1 MYKNKHFKG
10 QGIISCVWFKYQM
23 VEQCFQ
29 MKNQIMI
36 NIINKLSL
44 WKKNM
49 KKRDIQQQI
58 SDEQCTAV
66 HNYFKFW
73 FGFGNT
79 RVVPKI
85 KDTKYSKYAVYTV
98 LQAWMHM
105 YKDKSTIIG

>member
-1 MYKNKHFKG
+1 
-10 QGIISCVWFKYQM
+10 
-23 VEQCFQ
+23 

-36 NIINKLSL
+36 NIVNKLSL